1 MKINEITIK
10 YYSKSSLIYHSEF
23 PTHTKSLPFLSIV
36 QATEGNYDFALNES
50 KYISIPEGGAFV
62 APKNKMQFIKHIPN
76 PHSKKICCQWIFVE
90 AIINKM
96 YSFDDIYDTPIV
108 FPEQFNNELERL
120 IGRIDY
126 RNIFIDYEC
135 IYRILEI
142 LAAFSTPHDP
152 GEHSVALKIR
162 NYLSES
168 FQSNITPQ
176 TLCEKFRISSA
187 TLYRL
192 FQNEFGESPC
202 NYINDLRLKW
212 ACVLLE
218 KTTHP
223 IKQISFDTGF
233 NDEFYFSKL
242 FKKKFSV
249 SPTEY
254 RKSYKSGFAKSDD
267 S

>member
-1 MKINEITIK
+1 MKINDVSIQF
-10 YYSKSSLIYHSEF
+10 YSKNSLVYHSGF
-23 PTHTKSLPFLSIV
+23 PTHTKSLPFLSIA

-50 KYISIPEGGAFV
+50 NYISIPEGGAFV

-76 PHSKKICCQWIFVE
+76 QQSKRICCQWIFVE
-90 AIINKM
+90 TRINKI

-108 FPEQFNNELERL
+108 FPEQFNGELETL
-120 IGRIDY
+120 IRRIDY
-126 RNIFIDYEC
+126 KNIYNDYAC

-152 GEHSVALKIR
+152 NEHSIALKIR

-168 FQSNITPQ
+168 FKSNITPKM
-176 TLCEKFRISSA
+176 LCEKFRISSA

-218 KTTHP
+218 KTTNS

-254 RKSYKSGFAKSDD
+254 RKSFKSGVIKNDCS
-267 S
+267 